1 MGSRQG
7 RLWGGMGGSDSVA
20 KAGWA
25 IRWDVGQHLHCSP
38 MPGEPEGVF
47 WLLPCP
53 AARSGPQVGQQGEGW
68 CPPGAADR

>member
-25 IRWDVGQHLHCSP
+25 IGWDV
-38 MPGEPEGVF
+38 
-47 WLLPCP
+47 
-53 AARSGPQVGQQGEGW
+53 
-68 CPPGAADR
+68 